1 MTLGRQLLIGLSII
15 FALLVLGIESI
26 FVQNARRYLQQQLE
40 AHAQE
45 TATSLALSLGQGMK
59 TADAALAETF
69 INPVFDRGHFAS
81 IKLVGL
87 DGGTLVARELGSV
100 ADGFPPVLKQVL
112 PFEAPTGEA
121 LVSSGWR
128 QLGRVIVVVHPRFAY
143 SQLWH
148 TVVETLA
155 WLLVLYVL
163 ALLAMRRFL
172 RGILRP
178 LESIERAALAIG
190 RREFVEVRL
199 DTRTRELQRVGR
211 AMNDLSA
218 KVRDAIAQESTR
230 ADLMHQQAFE
240 DPLTGVLN
248 RRGLIQRVQSLFS
261 EGTEISSGALAF
273 VSMIGLEE
281 VNRLL
286 GAARGDELVQQLGE
300 VIRAPVGGDPPIT
313 GRWQGA
319 SFAVLLP
326 NRGLQAA
333 RAWGE
338 GVCSRFVALAREQ
351 AASHEISV
359 AAGLVHFD
367 SHHPSW
373 MDLELQAGQA
383 LAEAMQKGEGA
394 CVVREMAASNAEA
407 RSADE
412 WRRHIEG
419 ALKEGG
425 MALYGQRVFALP
437 GRDVLH
443 AEIMSRIL
451 EPDGRAVAAVAFVP
465 AASRHHLLPLIDR
478 ALLDHLWELLE
489 RPTALPDSVAVNV
502 SAQSLEDVSFR
513 DSLRERLRRA
523 PAVARRLVFE
533 LGGYA
538 VVHNVE
544 LAASFAQEIRANGAR
559 FAIDGFELSGASLRV
574 IHRLLPEYVKLTEG
588 YSRGIASDADLR
600 FLVESLIRIVRP
612 LEIKL
617 IASNVEDPAVLDQLS
632 ALGFDGFQGYAGD
645 RPAPIRGV

>member
-59 TADAALAETF
+59 APDAALAETF

-81 IKLVGL
+81 IRLLAV
-87 DGGTLVARELGSV
+87 DGQTLVVRELGSIREE
-100 ADGFPPVLKQVL
+100 FPAALKQVL
-112 PFEAPTGEA
+112 PFDAPSGEA
-121 LVSSGWR
+121 LVTSGWR
-128 QLGRVIVVVHPRFAY
+128 QLGRVVVVVHPGFAY

-148 TVVETLA
+148 TVAETLA
-155 WLLVLYVL
+155 WLAALYVF
-163 ALLAMRRFL
+163 ALLAVRRFL

-178 LESIERAALAIG
+178 LAAIEQAALAIG
-190 RREFVEVRL
+190 RREFGEVKL
-199 DTRTRELQRVGR
+199 DTRTRELQRVGA
-211 AMNDLSA
+211 AMSDLSA
-218 KVRDAIAQESTR
+218 KLRDSIAEESKR
-230 ADLMHQQAFE
+230 AERMHQEAFE
-240 DPLTGVLN
+240 DALTGVLN

-281 VNRLL
+281 ANRAL

-300 VIRAPVGGDPPIT
+300 VVTGTIPGDPPIV

-326 NRGLQAA
+326 NRDLDTV

-338 GVCSRFVALAREQ
+338 SVCSRFAGLAREQ
-351 AASHEISV
+351 FPDVEISV

-367 SHHPSW
+367 AQHLSW
-373 MDLELQAGQA
+373 TDLERQAAQV
-383 LAEAMQKGEGA
+383 LAEALQKGDEA
-394 CVVREMAASNAEA
+394 CIVRTTAAGNAEA

-412 WRRHIEG
+412 WRVRIEDALG
-419 ALKEGG
+419 AGG
-425 MALYGQRVFALP
+425 TVLYGQRVFTLP
-437 GRDVLH
+437 DRTVMH
-443 AEIMSRIL
+443 TEIMSRLL
-451 EPDGRAVAAVAFVP
+451 EADGRAVAAVAFVP

-478 ALLDHLWELLE
+478 ALLDRVWEMLE
-489 RPTALPDSVAVNV
+489 SGAVLPASVAVNV
-502 SAQSLEDVSFR
+502 SVQSLEDPGFR
-513 DSLRERLRRA
+513 EALRNRLRRT
-523 PAVARRLVFE
+523 PAIARRMIFE

-538 VVHNVE
+538 TVHNVE
-544 LAASFAQEIRANGAR
+544 LAALFAAELRSNGAR

-574 IHRLLPEYVKLTEG
+574 VHRLLPEYVKLTEG
-588 YSRGIASDADLR
+588 YSRGVATDGDLR

-612 LEIKL
+612 LEIRL
-617 IASNVEDPAVLDQLS
+617 IASNVEDPAVLGQL
-632 ALGFDGFQGYAGD
+632 ADLGFDGFQGYAGD
-645 RPAPIRGV
+645 RPAPL

>member
-15 FALLVLGIESI
+15 FALLVIGIESI
-26 FVQNARRYLQQQLE
+26 FVQNARRYLQQQLD

-59 TADAALAETF
+59 APDPVLAETF
-69 INPVFDRGHFAS
+69 INPVFDRGHFSS
-81 IKLVGL
+81 IKLVGV
-87 DGGTLVARELGSV
+87 DGRTMVARDLGN
-100 ADGFPPVLKQVL
+100 PPDEIPALLKRVL
-112 PFEAPTGEA
+112 PFDAPTGEA
-121 LVSSGWR
+121 LVTSGWR

-155 WLLVLYVL
+155 WLLVLYVF
-163 ALLAMRRFL
+163 ALFAVRRFL

-178 LESIERAALAIG
+178 LEAIEQAALAIG
-190 RREFVEVRL
+190 RREFGEVRL
-199 DTRTRELQRVGR
+199 EAGTRELQRVGA

-218 KVRDAIAQESTR
+218 KLRDAIAEESNR
-230 ADLMHQQAFE
+230 ADRLHQQAFE

-248 RRGLIQRVQSLFS
+248 RRGLIQSVQGLLS

-281 VNRLL
+281 ANRSL

-300 VIRAPVGGDPPIT
+300 VISAPVSGDPPIT

-326 NRGLQAA
+326 NRDLVAA
-333 RAWGE
+333 QAWGE
-338 GVCSRFVALAREQ
+338 AVCSRFIALAREQ
-351 AASHEISV
+351 SASLEISV

-367 SHHPSW
+367 AQHPAW
-373 MDLELQAGQA
+373 VDLERQAGQA

-394 CVVREMAASNAEA
+394 CVVRSMAASSAEA
-407 RSADE
+407 RTADE
-412 WRRHIEG
+412 WRQRIED
-419 ALKEGG
+419 ALQGGG
-425 MALYGQRVFALP
+425 MVLYGQRVFALP
-437 GRDVLH
+437 GRGVLH
-443 AEIMSRIL
+443 AEIMSRLL

-489 RPTALPDSVAVNV
+489 HDAALPESVAVNV
-502 SAQSLEDVSFR
+502 SAQSLEDPMFR
-513 DSLRERLRRA
+513 EALRERLRRA
-523 PAVARRLVFE
+523 PAIARRIVFE

-544 LAASFAQEIRANGAR
+544 LAASFAHEIRANGAR

-574 IHRLLPEYVKLTEG
+574 VHRLLPEYVKLTEG
-588 YSRGIASDADLR
+588 YSRGIASDGDLR

-617 IASNVEDPAVLDQLS
+617 IASNVEDPAVLDQL
-632 ALGFDGFQGYAGD
+632 AELGFDGFQGYAGD
-645 RPAPIRGV
+645 RPAPL

>member
-1 MTLGRQLLIGLSII
+1 VTLGRQLLIGLSII
-15 FALLVLGIESI
+15 FALLVIGIESI
-26 FVQNARRYLQQQLE
+26 FVQNARRYLQQQLD

-59 TADAALAETF
+59 AADPALAETF
-69 INPVFDRGHFAS
+69 INPVFDRGHFSS
-81 IKLVGL
+81 IRLVGV
-87 DGGTLVARELGSV
+87 DGRTIVERDLGTPRDE
-100 ADGFPPVLKQVL
+100 FPALLKRAL
-112 PFEAPTGEA
+112 PFEAPSGEA

-148 TVVETLA
+148 TLVETLA
-155 WLLVLYVL
+155 WLLVLYAL
-163 ALLAMRRFL
+163 ALFAVRRFL

-178 LESIERAALAIG
+178 LDAIEQAALAIG
-190 RREFVEVRL
+190 RREFGVVHLESS
-199 DTRTRELQRVGR
+199 TRELQRVGA

-218 KVRDAIAQESTR
+218 KLRDAIAEESNR
-230 ADLMHQQAFE
+230 ADRMHQQAFE

-248 RRGLIQRVQSLFS
+248 RRGLIQRVQGLLS

-273 VSMIGLEE
+273 VSMIGLEGA
-281 VNRLL
+281 NRQL

-300 VIRAPVGGDPPIT
+300 VIGVPVSGDPPII

-326 NRGLQAA
+326 NRDLAAA
-333 RAWGE
+333 REWGE
-338 GVCSRFVALAREQ
+338 AVCSRFMALAREQ
-351 AASHEISV
+351 SASLEISV

-367 SHHPSW
+367 AHSPAW
-373 MDLELQAGQA
+373 IELERQAGQA
-383 LAEAMQKGEGA
+383 LAEALQKGEGA
-394 CVVREMAASNAEA
+394 CVVRSTAAGNSEA
-407 RSADE
+407 RTADE
-412 WRRHIEG
+412 WRRRIED
-419 ALKEGG
+419 ALHGGG
-425 MALYGQRVFALP
+425 MVLYGQKVFSLP
-437 GRDVLH
+437 GRNVLH
-443 AEIMSRIL
+443 AEIMSRLL

-489 RPTALPDSVAVNV
+489 RDAALPDSVAINV
-502 SAQSLEDVSFR
+502 SAQSMDDAAFR
-513 DSLRERLRRA
+513 QALRERLRQH
-523 PAVARRLVFE
+523 PAIDRRIVFE

-538 VVHNVE
+538 AVHNVE
-544 LAASFAQEIRANGAR
+544 LAASFAHEIRSNGAR

-574 IHRLLPEYVKLTEG
+574 VHRLLPEYVKLTEG
-588 YSRGIASDADLR
+588 YSRGIASDGDLR

-632 ALGFDGFQGYAGD
+632 ELGFDGFQGYAGD
-645 RPAPIRGV
+645 RPAPL